1 MMILDT
7 LADCARQRVEQLKKN
22 KPLAELRRI
31 ALALPVGD
39 FIFEKALKS
48 SDVSIIAEIKKAS
61 PSKGLISGNFAPIFQ
76 AKAYES
82 AGVAAISVLTEPK
95 YFLGS
100 DEYLKTV
107 KKVVGVPVLRKDFTV
122 DTYQLYEAKIIGA
135 DAVLLI
141 CALLDVKTIKSY
153 LEVCDLLGMS
163 ALVETHDAREIQ
175 MALDAGAR
183 VIGVNNRNLVDF
195 TVDINNSVNLR
206 KLVPA
211 DKIFVSESGMQ
222 TREDIERLEKAGVNA
237 VLIGETL
244 MRSSNVKKL
253 VAELRGKVYD
263 EN

>member
-1 MMILDT
+1 MILDS
-7 LADCARQRVEQLKKN
+7 LADFARVRVEQLKLN
-22 KPLAELRRI
+22 KPLAEIQKL
-31 ALALPVGD
+31 ALALPAAD

-48 SDVSIIAEIKKAS
+48 SDIKIIAEIKKAS
-61 PSKGLISGNFAPIFQ
+61 PSKGLISADFKPIVQ
-76 AKAYES
+76 AQAYDK

-100 DEYLKTV
+100 DEYLKAV
-107 KKVVGVPVLRKDFTV
+107 KRVVSVPVLRKDFTV
-122 DTYQLYEAKIIGA
+122 DAYQLYEAKIMGA

-153 LEVCDLLGMS
+153 LEICDVLGMS
-163 ALVETHDAREIQ
+163 ALVETHNAREIK

-183 VIGVNNRNLVDF
+183 VIGVNNRNLKDF

-211 DKIFVSESGMQ
+211 DKIFISESGMK
-222 TREDIERLEKAGVNA
+222 TREDIARLEEAGVNA

-244 MRSSNVKKL
+244 MRSSNIKKML
-253 VAELRGKVYD
+253 DELRGKDYD